1 MLGTSVRDDES
12 LLNESEAAE
21 FLAVSVR
28 TLQAWRTRDAGPP
41 FVRLGRA
48 IRYRLK
54 DLIDWVR
61 SNTCLPKT

>member
-1 MLGTSVRDDES
+1 MVNSSSRDDES
-12 LLNESEAAE
+12 LLNEAEAAK

-28 TLQAWRTRDAGPP
+28 TLQAWRTRESGPP

-54 DLIDWVR
+54 DLIEWVR
-61 SNTCLPKT
+61 SKTCLPKI

>member
-1 MLGTSVRDDES
+1 MVNSSSRDDES
-12 LLNESEAAE
+12 LLNEAEAAK

-28 TLQAWRTRDAGPP
+28 TLQAWRTRDSGPP

-54 DLIDWVR
+54 DLIEWVR
-61 SNTCLPKT
+61 SNTCLPKA

>member
-1 MLGTSVRDDES
+1 MVDSNTRDDES
-12 LLNESEAAE
+12 LLNESETAK

-28 TLQAWRTRDAGPP
+28 TLQAWRTRELGPP

-54 DLIDWVR
+54 DLIEWVR
-61 SNTCLPKT
+61 SKTCLPKA